1 MVTVDALAAG
11 GSVSIRYVPI
21 LKGKPGEYGALTQT
35 FVTVRAG
42 MLPLIEAL
50 PAGKET
56 VEEACASTMRNLD
69 TGWNGPFAVD
79 AVYLDPATPLSSGQL
94 PLEVL
99 ADEARARRLA
109 VLPVLR
115 LDDDPAVW
123 TAAAAVVARDKA
135 GVVVRL
141 GGDPLQED
149 VGDLDTYLSSLYS
162 VVGIT
167 PSDVDLVI
175 DLGGVTEPGYA
186 ALAARIA
193 RDLINGLKDVASWR
207 SLTVA
212 SGGFPVDLSAV
223 PTGSTALL
231 PRTDARLW
239 STLTARSLARSPDYG
254 DYAIQHPGP
263 PATGGR
269 GPAPQI
275 RYAVGLDWRIR
286 KALTNVRRG
295 HAQFY
300 DICADVVA
308 SGEFSGATF
317 SWGDEQVDLA
327 ARSAPMGAPALRST
341 GNATTWRGI
350 GTSHHLALVSDRLAT
365 LSAP

>member
-1 MVTVDALAAG
+1 M
-11 GSVSIRYVPI
+11 SPRYVPI
-21 LKGKPGEYGALTQT
+21 LKGKAGEYAALAQVSATVKAGA
-35 FVTVRAG
+35 
-42 MLPLIEAL
+42 LPLIEAW
-50 PAGKET
+50 PVGKET
-56 VEEACASTMRNLD
+56 VEEACASTMRQLD
-69 TGWNGPFAVD
+69 TGWSGPFAVD
-79 AVYLDPATPLSSGQL
+79 AVYLDPATPLPSGQL
-94 PLEVL
+94 PVEVL
-99 ADEARARRLA
+99 ADEARTRGLV

-123 TAAAAVVARDKA
+123 SAAATVVARDKA

-149 VGDLDTYLSSLYS
+149 VADLNVYLGNLYS
-162 VVGIT
+162 TVKIT
-167 PSDVDLVI
+167 PGHVDLVI

-212 SGGFPVDLSAV
+212 SGGFPIDLSAV

-239 STLTARSLARSPDYG
+239 STLTTRTLSRNPDYG
-254 DYAIQHPGP
+254 DYAIQNPGP

-275 RYAVGLDWRIR
+275 RYAVGLDWRVR
-286 KALTNVRRG
+286 KAQTNVRRG
-295 HAQFY
+295 YAQFY

-308 SGEFSGATF
+308 SGEFIGAAF
-317 SWGDEQVDLA
+317 SWGDEQIDLA
-327 ARSAPMGAPALRST
+327 ARSAPAGVVALRGT
-341 GNATTWRGI
+341 GNATTWRAI
-350 GTSHHLALVSDRLAT
+350 GTSHHLALISDRLAT
-365 LSAP
+365 LGAP